1 MALDASIDGLR
12 SAARFPL
19 KYGYSTVGRVVALG
33 PGVDEG
39 WRGRLAF
46 CLHPHESRF
55 LARADELYPVPDGVS
70 AEDAALY
77 PSAETALT
85 LVMDGRPMIGE
96 HVAVFGQG
104 IVGLMVTAL
113 LARFPLASLVT
124 FDLHP
129 LRRRLSRELGADD
142 AVDPRSARAAA
153 AARRDCDLAY
163 ELSGDPATLDD
174 AIAVTGFCGRVVIGS
189 WYGERAAPV
198 ALGGAFHRSRMRL
211 ICSQVS
217 TIDPALSG
225 RWSMQRR
232 RDAAWDAARADRP
245 GAARHAS
252 LPVRCGARRV
262 CAARSSPGR
271 GRAGAADLRGLMRV
285 GLVIY
290 GSLDTLT
297 GGYLY
302 DRKLAEHL
310 TAHGDDVE
318 VVSLPWRNYARHLS
332 DNASRALARRLD
344 GGRFDVLVQD
354 ELNHPS
360 LVLTNRRLADRS
372 ACPIV
377 AMVHVLRVDE
387 LAGSRLRPLYA
398 AAERRYLGG
407 VDGAV
412 FCCDATRASAERL
425 VGRPLRGTVAHP
437 CADHLDAPA
446 TEAAI
451 RGRASRGGPLRVVS
465 VANVV
470 PRKGLLVLVEALARL
485 PRDRWQLTVVGS
497 LAMDRA
503 YVRRVRRRVARLGLQ
518 DSVRL
523 IGAVANRDVAAH
535 LSDSDVLVVPSSF
548 EGLAIAYLEAMRV
561 GLPVIASTAGGAG
574 EVIDDG
580 SEGWLVAP
588 GDVQTLASRL
598 GRLCEDRELLAR
610 MGLAARGRAE
620 RHPRWDESLGHVRAF
635 LRTVVSEHRPTG
647 SEVAA

>member
-1 MALDASIDGLR
+1 
-12 SAARFPL
+12 
-19 KYGYSTVGRVVALG
+19 
-33 PGVDEG
+33 
-39 WRGRLAF
+39 
-46 CLHPHESRF
+46 
-55 LARADELYPVPDGVS
+55 
-70 AEDAALY
+70 
-77 PSAETALT
+77 
-85 LVMDGRPMIGE
+85 
-96 HVAVFGQG
+96 
-104 IVGLMVTAL
+104 
-113 LARFPLASLVT
+113 
-124 FDLHP
+124 
-129 LRRRLSRELGADD
+129 
-142 AVDPRSARAAA
+142 
-153 AARRDCDLAY
+153 
-163 ELSGDPATLDD
+163 
-174 AIAVTGFCGRVVIGS
+174 
-189 WYGERAAPV
+189 
-198 ALGGAFHRSRMRL
+198 
-211 ICSQVS
+211 
-217 TIDPALSG
+217 
-225 RWSMQRR
+225 
-232 RDAAWDAARADRP
+232 
-245 GAARHAS
+245 
-252 LPVRCGARRV
+252 
-262 CAARSSPGR
+262 
-271 GRAGAADLRGLMRV
+271 MRV
-285 GLVIY
+285 GFVIY

-302 DRKLAEHL
+302 DRKLVEHL
-310 TAHGDDVE
+310 AVHGDDVE

-360 LVLTNRRLADRS
+360 LVLTNRRLAGRS

-387 LAGSRLRPLYA
+387 LSGSRLRPLYA

-407 VDGAV
+407 VDGAI
-412 FCCDATRASAERL
+412 FCCDATRASAEKL

-437 CADHLDAPA
+437 CADHLDAAAP
-446 TEAAI
+446 EAAI

-470 PRKGLLVLVEALARL
+470 PRKGLLVLVDALARL

-497 LAMDRA
+497 LEMDRA

-523 IGAVANRDVAAH
+523 MGAVANLDVAAH
-535 LSDSDVLVVPSSF
+535 LTDSDVLVVPSSF
-548 EGLAIAYLEAMRV
+548 EGLAIAYLEAMRA

-610 MGLAARGRAE
+610 MGLAARARAQ

-635 LRTVVSEHRPTG
+635 LRTVVAEHRPSG
-647 SEVAA
+647 SEVAG